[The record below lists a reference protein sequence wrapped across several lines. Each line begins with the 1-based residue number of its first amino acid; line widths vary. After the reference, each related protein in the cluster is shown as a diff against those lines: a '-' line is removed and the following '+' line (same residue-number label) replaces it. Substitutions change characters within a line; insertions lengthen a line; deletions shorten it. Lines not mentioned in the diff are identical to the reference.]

1 VVDTQDTAAALFP
14 ERVGDRLR
22 AARIK
27 GGLDLSDIASKT
39 RIPQRHLHAIEMGD
53 YASLPGITYCIGF
66 VKAYARAVGEDEVA
80 YAANLRSELDQSTVG
95 ARSDY
100 SEYQIADPT
109 RIPSRMLAWTGVA
122 VVLLLAI
129 GFGIWRNSAE
139 IDPLAIPA
147 EQVSAASE
155 APLAA
160 APPVAAPVAPA
171 VTPVNTAGEVTLTA
185 SNQVW
190 VRIYDAD
197 NKVLFEKEMVTGE
210 RFAVPRDANNP
221 QIRTGRPDLL
231 VVTVDGKPVPPL
243 GSAERM
249 IKNVG
254 ISAAALAAR
263 APSGPIEP
271 DAISTAAPGN
281 VTRP

>member
-1 VVDTQDTAAALFP
+1 MVDTQDTADALFP

-22 AARIK
+22 AARIE

-39 RIPQRHLHAIEMGD
+39 RIPQRHLQAIEMGD

-80 YAANLRSELDQSTVG
+80 SAASLRSELDQSALG
-95 ARSDY
+95 ARSEY

-109 RIPSRMLAWTGVA
+109 RIPSKMLAWTGVA
-122 VVLLLAI
+122 IVILLAI

-155 APLAA
+155 QLPAA
-160 APPVAAPVAPA
+160 VPPVATPAAPA
-171 VTPVNTAGEVTLTA
+171 VSPVNTAGEVILTA
-185 SNQVW
+185 SNSVW
-190 VRIYDAD
+190 VRVYDAE
-197 NKVLFEKEMVTGE
+197 NKVLFEKEMAAGE
-210 RFAVPRDANNP
+210 RFMVPRNANNP

-231 VVTVDGKPVPPL
+231 AVTVDGKPVPPL

-249 IKNVG
+249 IKDVG
-254 ISAAALAAR
+254 VSAAALAAR
-263 APSGPIEP
+263 APSGPVEP
-271 DAISTAAPGN
+271 DAISVATPGN
-281 VTRP
+281 GTTP